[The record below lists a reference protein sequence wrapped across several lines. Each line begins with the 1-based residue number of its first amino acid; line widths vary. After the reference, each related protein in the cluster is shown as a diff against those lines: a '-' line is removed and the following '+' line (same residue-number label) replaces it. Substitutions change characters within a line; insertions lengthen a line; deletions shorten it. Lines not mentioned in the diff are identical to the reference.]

1 MIKHISQKFK
11 IFKKYLLNT
20 DIYLIAMT
28 RGNLQPKKKKKK
40 TFADFHRIWITVYKP
55 LALFNKNV
63 GRFQLHLTC

>member
-1 MIKHISQKFK
+1 MMKHISQKFK

-40 TFADFHRIWITVYKP
+40 IKFSKFSTENAEYVSRFP
-55 LALFNKNV
+55 LGQLIALS
-63 GRFQLHLTC
+63 CI